1 MALFISEVFADAIN
15 QKLGVALKM
24 GQLAS
29 DVTNDVADITTQGDK
44 IHFPKYDRVANV
56 GNVTKGV
63 ALVPSEISMTDNE
76 ADIKNTGGSIRVY
89 DKDSK
94 QIRGKTLDN
103 MAQQLVDAM
112 VQDLDSSLSATMDLE
127 ATKSSKIIDKL
138 LANNG
143 FLIIINCGE
152 NFITAYMKKYMG
164 SDYYFIESLEDE
176 YENEALEESANL
188 RAIKKIYGSVMKYYI
203 FVKKR

>member
-1 MALFISEVFADAIN
+1 MSFLITSKKEITEFELTYFVKMNSIDLKKDIYNFINRGFGNEEEIN
-15 QKLGVALKM
+15 N
-24 GQLAS
+24 AS
-29 DVTNDVADITTQGDK
+29 PRRVVIVNSKAFPFEYPPSPEDVIW
-44 IHFPKYDRVANV
+44 
-56 GNVTKGV
+56 
-63 ALVPSEISMTDNE
+63 
-76 ADIKNTGGSIRVY
+76 
-89 DKDSK
+89 
-94 QIRGKTLDN
+94 
-103 MAQQLVDAM
+103 
-112 VQDLDSSLSATMDLE
+112 MDLE

-203 FVKKR
+203 FMKKR